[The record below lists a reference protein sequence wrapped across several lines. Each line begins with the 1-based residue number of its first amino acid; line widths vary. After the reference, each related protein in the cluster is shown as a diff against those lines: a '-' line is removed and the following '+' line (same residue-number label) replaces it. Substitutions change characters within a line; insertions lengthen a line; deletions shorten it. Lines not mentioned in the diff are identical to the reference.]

1 MGFPH
6 NTILI
11 LKRHQTIKYVSA
23 LFRRDLKWAVGGD
36 GLLSGLE
43 RGDLAQALS
52 HPHPYLPPYPS
63 SSAPSGCSL
72 PCSADQ
78 ASWLLTVSTIML
90 AASSSWN
97 RAWICCRSPENRA
110 LCTAG
115 SRQERRGL
123 VSRAWK
129 PGGHLWLR
137 HCWAAARRR
146 SSHSSHSRC
155 RRRERRVEEVK
166 GKVSSAMAGGPGR
179 GIQESGRQQ
188 LGRAGSLA

>member
-1 MGFPH
+1 M
-6 NTILI
+6 
-11 LKRHQTIKYVSA
+11 
-23 LFRRDLKWAVGGD
+23 GGD
-36 GLLSGLE
+36 GLFSGLE
-43 RGDLAQALS
+43 RGDWAQALS
-52 HPHPYLPPYPS
+52 HPHPYLPAYPS
-63 SSAPSGCSL
+63 TSAPTRCSL

-90 AASSSWN
+90 AVSSSWN
-97 RAWICCRSPENRA
+97 RAWICCSSPENRA

-123 VSRAWK
+123 VSRAWEL
-129 PGGHLWLR
+129 GGHLWLR

-166 GKVSSAMAGGPGR
+166 GKVSSAMAGGP
-179 GIQESGRQQ
+179 
-188 LGRAGSLA
+188 RAGDPGVWAAAAGQGWFPRLTATLALRSHPAPSPVTQRKEQLRL